1 MCFSRT
7 FSFISQ
13 VPDTLAVQP
22 QAGVSFFF
30 FPLYFLEKTDS
41 FVVSSPE
48 KRRLLFI
55 PQRLVFLLQS
65 MAMEMFK
72 IQSSLSALKLLEFV
86 VLLGWFVCL
95 FCVVV
100 FLCVLFWFFV
110 SFLFGFVLIVLV
122 GCVGGFFIY
131 LNFSLFGFCWDFSS
145 VFSLLISFQNWLKI

>member
-30 FPLYFLEKTDS
+30 SPLCFLGKTDS

-55 PQRLVFLLQS
+55 PQSLVFLLLS
-65 MAMEMFK
+65 MAMEVVK
-72 IQSSLSALKLLEFV
+72 IQSSLSALKLLGFLCCCWV
-86 VLLGWFVCL
+86 GLFVC
-95 FCVVV
+95 FVCCFV
-100 FLCVLFWFFV
+100 FMCFF
-110 SFLFGFVLIVLV
+110 FVLIVLV

-131 LNFSLFGFCWDFSS
+131 LNFSLFGFCWGFP
-145 VFSLLISFQNWLKI
+145 